1 MKEVQA
7 MLNGAF
13 VLAAGTSSR
22 MESRTSK
29 LLQKVAGRPMILWVK
44 EALKQAGASEQ
55 VYVVG
60 YQQAE
65 IRKTVGEN
73 MIYMLQ
79 ERPLGTGHATAKA
92 ASFLEGV
99 DGAILVCPADIP
111 LIRPQTLVKLVRRF
125 EETKCACAFLT
136 AHIAKELNLTYEE
149 VCRDSNG
156 EVCDLK
162 SAPKFNQ
169 SVDFFTESGGFFSR
183 SRNLTP
189 RMRNDLVE
197 VSSGIYCF
205 DTSLLL
211 SALGKIGAKLGND
224 RPYELSDI
232 IKLLL
237 ADGQKVETVEA
248 YSLEVLGV
256 KTRAEL
262 DDVIYIMN
270 QRICDYHMLRG
281 VTIVDPDTC
290 QIDYDVRIG
299 ADTVVGPNVVLL
311 DGCQISTNCE
321 IGPFSTLKS
330 AIIGANTKVERAVLT
345 ECKLGQDNR
354 IGAFTEIRQ
363 SVLGDDCQ
371 VDSFSLVQ
379 NSELQAQNLVN
390 DHVSLTYIKSEKMQE
405 YKSGTVLRN
414 HLSQKQEER
423 REKENIRNK
432 QK

>member
-1 MKEVQA
+1 
-7 MLNGAF
+7 MLKGAF

-22 MESRTSK
+22 MESRVSK
-29 LLQKVAGRPMILWVK
+29 LLQDVAGRPMILWVK
-44 EALKQAGASEQ
+44 DALEKIGATEQ

-99 DGAILVCPADIP
+99 NGSILVCPADIP
-111 LIRPQTLVKLVRRF
+111 LIRPQTLINLIKLF
-125 EETKCACAFLT
+125 EEQHCACAFLT
-136 AHIAKELNLTYEE
+136 ARIAKELNTTYEE
-149 VCRDSNG
+149 VVRDTNG
-156 EVCDLK
+156 EVSDLK
-162 SAPKFNQ
+162 PAPKFKQ
-169 SVDFFTESGGFFSR
+169 KDDFFNESGGFFSR

-189 RMRNDLVE
+189 DKRNQLVE

-224 RPYELSDI
+224 CSYELSDI
-232 IKLLL
+232 IKLMLTD
-237 ADGQKVETVEA
+237 AKKVATLEA
-248 YSLEVLGV
+248 SSLEVLGV
-256 KTRAEL
+256 KTKAEL
-262 DDVIYIMN
+262 DDIAYLMN
-270 QRICDYHMLRG
+270 QRICDYHMRRG
-281 VTIVDPDTC
+281 VTIVDPDSC
-290 QIDYDVRIG
+290 QIDYDVSIG
-299 ADTVVGPNVVLL
+299 ADTVIGPNTVLL
-311 DGCQISTNCE
+311 DGSQISTNCE
-321 IGPFSTLKS
+321 IGSFSTLKS
-330 AIIGANTKVERAVLT
+330 AIVGANTKVERSLLT
-345 ECKLGQDNR
+345 ECKLGQDNV

-363 SVLGDDCQ
+363 SVLGDACQ

-379 NSELQAQNLVN
+379 NSELKEQTIVC

-405 YKSGTVLRN
+405 YKSGTILRN
-414 HLSQKQEER
+414 HLSSKQKER
-423 REKENIRNK
+423 REKENNRNK

>member
-1 MKEVQA
+1 

-22 MESRTSK
+22 MESRVSK
-29 LLQKVAGRPMILWVK
+29 LLQDVSGRPMILWLK
-44 EALKQAGASEQ
+44 EALENIGAAEQ

-99 DGAILVCPADIP
+99 DGSILVCPADIP
-111 LIRPQTLVKLVRRF
+111 LIRPQTLVNLIKLF
-125 EETKCACAFLT
+125 EDQHCACALLT
-136 AHIAKELNLTYEE
+136 AHIAKDLNLTYEE
-149 VCRDSNG
+149 VIRNADG
-156 EVCDLK
+156 EVCDIK
-162 SAPKFNQ
+162 PAPEFNYK
-169 SVDFFTESGGFFSR
+169 VDFFSESGGFFSR

-189 RMRNDLVE
+189 SKRKELIE

-224 RPYELSDI
+224 CAYELSDI
-232 IKLLL
+232 IKLLIE
-237 ADGQKVETVEA
+237 DGKKVVALEA
-248 YSLEVLGV
+248 QPLEVLGI
-256 KTRAEL
+256 KTKAEL
-262 DDVIYIMN
+262 DDVIYLMN
-270 QRICDYHMLRG
+270 QRICSYHMQRG
-281 VTIVDPDTC
+281 VTIIDPDSC
-290 QIDYDVRIG
+290 HIDYDVRIG
-299 ADTVVGPNVVLL
+299 ADTVIGANVVLL

-345 ECKLGQDNR
+345 ECKLGQNNV

-363 SVLGDDCQ
+363 SVLKDDCR

-379 NSELQAQNLVN
+379 NSELAEQTNVY

-405 YKSGTVLRN
+405 YNSGVVLRN
-414 HLSQKQEER
+414 HLSSKQEIR
-423 REKENIRNK
+423 REKEISRYK
-432 QK
+432 QT